1 MVCLVFFLSVVCLN
15 ANARLLCFTKNLSAV
30 DSPAAQGQTAIG
42 TMPKKKKNGHS
53 DSPGRVSAHFG
64 ECEGRG
70 HGGNGAALTRAA
82 PRDHPASSGS
92 GLAASSQ
99 AMFQSKDEIVR
110 NMQEMFSHLDPVVI
124 YLVLSEADF
133 RVDNAMDAL
142 LELSDAAEGKNS
154 TTPPLSGFEMT
165 AALLDPRPP
174 QNQTEPSK
182 MTLEG
187 SAEKIS
193 PETTHLTEEFDAL
206 IDRELQTLA
215 SLQSNS
221 GDQLP
226 PSSIPFCS
234 VPLPSQSIPLSSLPS
249 QNTLPDHQVLSE
261 IDQLDLESDSKIGS
275 SSGQSSSSTP
285 RLGGGARGGASP
297 VNDLSFGGA
306 SCPQKRDITVDFSHL
321 TENSDTRPSAFK
333 AYRRPDAFMNH
344 VDITAH
350 SEGLHTPAMF
360 WNVQAPEFQP
370 HAEEPV
376 FITPVMKA
384 HNPWRAHPFT
394 TAQWLAHRP
403 ISQAPLK
410 PSATVPKSWTLPP
423 QNRLKLEG
431 QVLVLLR
438 GAPGSGKTTLAN
450 AMLEQNPGG
459 MVLSTDEYFT
469 QNGAYCYEPNLLGE
483 AHAWNHR
490 RAKEAFEKGFTPII
504 IDNTNM
510 QCWEMKPYVALALK
524 HKYRVLF
531 REPDTWWKT
540 KPREL
545 QKRTKHGVTR
555 EKIRRMLEH
564 QDRYVSVQ
572 NIMASE
578 PKSTVVCDVDM
589 DVSQTNQTQQSLPL
603 VLSRP
608 DLVGDFGFGKPG
620 GQLSSSLPDVSSVG
634 QKYSH
639 NPARM
644 DAAASEIMS
653 HSSKDSV
660 SSQENVV
667 EQIGTSEFELLDI
680 VDLDE
685 ELDACIPLSENTDH
699 NINEDPDVLEEK
711 VLEQPVPFSES
722 IGQRVRRARESCR
735 FVEGIDSS
743 QKFELDNHTVEK
755 AGQEEGAEEDDSVG
769 LKPELLNFVG
779 DWPSESREK
788 REQRSRKS
796 ATLTSKRPD
805 ELTSSIVEEGSIPHN
820 RLVEHSICDSK
831 NKTEFQK
838 LITLLQG
845 DDSHLSQEASLDRD
859 EQNSGLGTEGEMV
872 DPDCVFEW
880 KLGRSTDPGKE
891 NSQLQSPAKELVLE
905 RDDYKRCTKKAG
917 TEIQTI
923 PNGGT
928 SVETVGSEVI
938 DKPCL
943 TPDIALTSGGEADPN
958 AEVSQEKRK
967 GLSRRA
973 GKSCRLALTFT
984 NQSPSSA
991 CLQSGSPDVSPQL
1004 PDLMPSPQP
1013 ELHLTASLC
1022 ASVQSDPQDFS
1033 VLWRIN
1039 QQKCFEPE
1047 SDSSTRGI
1055 VILEGNPLRFV
1066 PKTNKETSSSQ
1077 QQEVP
1082 YRVCHEKGS
1091 QVEESDLTELPLK
1104 QHSLEILGRHFK
1116 HIPIETLED
1125 LCEKCNQDVD
1135 WATNLLL
1142 DSGEQLYRNDDEVA
1156 ENDVS
1161 QVPKEEPCDFQ
1172 VASHSYLPGTKMES
1186 RVGVMEQSSSEC
1198 SDPQSVVPGLSDDCS
1213 STVITDAREP
1223 GDSVGLN
1230 QSELVHASDNGG
1242 QKKHL
1247 EQQLEPDHGGTVE
1260 GSVCMPVPPNVTDIN
1275 QPAGQS
1281 RRQEDPIVSNSTESE
1296 TQNQEAPLQELT
1308 SVSQREMFA
1317 QYFDEGWIEEE
1328 VKRQREEE
1336 DQETNEE
1343 LDVITRS
1350 FLAQLEDT
1358 ESKEEEERKERRGQ
1372 GKNGPIDIKMLE
1384 LKLPTELALQLTEL
1398 FGPVGI
1404 SPGEFS
1410 SEDCSVLMDLNL
1422 AKLLHQKWKETIQE
1436 RHRQAALSYHLLQ
1449 ESSVHW
1455 GESEP
1460 AMVEQRDSAAQFLIG
1475 ADGYSSLSSQS
1486 GIQEGFPF
1494 MDHWNV
1500 SRPPVSLR
1508 NIMIEEQVMQDSL
1521 EKTRLSRWD
1530 LDKKDG
1536 AAVLKEKQLFSLFPT
1551 IDRHFLRDIFR
1562 DHNYS
1567 LEQTEQFL
1575 HTLLD
1580 DGPVRNVVAIEA
1592 VPEHN
1597 EMRRAPSKE
1606 RKLKQKNTEPEVT
1619 QFQDT
1624 EDPEYEDFR
1633 TEAMLQR
1640 RRQQECFDKAAEAYR
1655 QGRKDV
1661 ASFYAQQ
1668 GHLHGKKMREA
1679 NHRAAVQIFKR
1690 VNATLLPQ
1698 NVLDLHGLHVDEALH
1713 HLQQVLADKTYEWQQ
1728 GLCRP
1733 QLSVITGRG
1742 NHSQGGVARVRPA
1755 VLDYLKS
1762 QHYRYSE
1769 PKPGLILVTLH

>member
-1 MVCLVFFLSVVCLN
+1 
-15 ANARLLCFTKNLSAV
+15 
-30 DSPAAQGQTAIG
+30 
-42 TMPKKKKNGHS
+42 MPKKKKNGHS
-53 DSPGRVSAHFG
+53 DSPGRVSAHSG
-64 ECEGRG
+64 ECEGRR

-82 PRDHPASSGS
+82 PREHPANSGS
-92 GLAASSQ
+92 GLATSSQ
-99 AMFQSKDEIVR
+99 SMFQSKDEIAR

-133 RVDNAMDAL
+133 RVENAMDAL
-142 LELSDAAEGKNS
+142 LELSDAAEGKTS
-154 TTPPLSGFEMT
+154 TTPPLSGFEMA

-182 MTLEG
+182 MMLEV
-187 SAEKIS
+187 SAESLQKIS

-206 IDRELQTLA
+206 IDHELQTLA
-215 SLQSNS
+215 SLQSHAGN
-221 GDQLP
+221 QLP

-234 VPLPSQSIPLSSLPS
+234 LPLPSQSIPSSSLPS
-249 QNTLPDHQVLSE
+249 QNSLPDHQALSE
-261 IDQLDLESDSKIGS
+261 LDQLDLESDPKIGS
-275 SSGQSSSSTP
+275 LSERSSSSTP
-285 RLGGGARGGASP
+285 RHGGGARGGASP

-306 SCPQKRDITVDFSHL
+306 SCPQKRDISVDFSHL

-360 WNVQAPEFQP
+360 WNVQAPEFRP

-384 HNPWRAHPFT
+384 RNPWRAHPFT
-394 TAQWLAHRP
+394 TAQWLAHRS

-423 QNRLKLEG
+423 QSRLKLEG

-459 MVLSTDEYFT
+459 VVLSTDEYFT
-469 QNGAYCYEPNLLGE
+469 QNGTYCYEPNLLGE

-545 QKRTKHGVTR
+545 EKRTKHGVTR

-578 PKSTVVCDVDM
+578 PKSTAVFGVDM
-589 DVSQTNQTQQSLPL
+589 DVSQTNPTQQSLPL

-620 GQLSSSLPDVSSVG
+620 GHLSSSLPDVSSVG

-639 NPARM
+639 NSARM
-644 DAAASEIMS
+644 DAAAGEIMS

-667 EQIGTSEFELLDI
+667 GLIGTLESELLDG
-680 VDLDE
+680 VDLDR
-685 ELDACIPLSENTDH
+685 ELDAYIPLSENTDH
-699 NINEDPDVLEEK
+699 NINEDPDVFEEK

-722 IGQRVRRARESCR
+722 IGQRIRRVRERRR
-735 FVEGIDSS
+735 FADGVDSS
-743 QKFELDNHTVEK
+743 QKFELDDRTVEK
-755 AGQEEGAEEDDSVG
+755 ASQEEGAEENDSVG
-769 LKPELLNFVG
+769 LKPQLQNIVG
-779 DWPSESREK
+779 DWPSESLEK
-788 REQRSRKS
+788 RGQRSRMS
-796 ATLTSKRPD
+796 ATWTSKHPD
-805 ELTSSIVEEGSIPHN
+805 ELTSSIVEDSSVPDN
-820 RLVEHSICDSK
+820 RLVEHSDCDSK

-872 DPDCVFEW
+872 HPDCVFEW
-880 KLGRSTDPGKE
+880 QFGRSTDPGKE
-891 NSQLQSPAKELVLE
+891 NSQLQNPAKGLVLE
-905 RDDYKRCTKKAG
+905 QDDYKRCTKKAG
-917 TEIQTI
+917 TEIETTA
-923 PNGGT
+923 NGGT
-928 SVETVGSEVI
+928 SVETVDSEVI

-943 TPDIALTSGGEADPN
+943 TPDTALTSGGEADPN

-984 NQSPSSA
+984 NQSPSLA

-1033 VLWRIN
+1033 LLWRIS
-1039 QQKCFEPE
+1039 QQKCFAAE
-1047 SDSSTRGI
+1047 SDSSTRGV
-1055 VILEGNPLRFV
+1055 VILEGNPLRFI
-1066 PKTNKETSSSQ
+1066 PKTNKETSSGQ
-1077 QQEVP
+1077 QQGVP

-1091 QVEESDLTELPLK
+1091 QVEESDLTQLPLK
-1104 QHSLEILGRHFK
+1104 QHSLEILGHHFK

-1125 LCEKCNQDVD
+1125 LYEKCNQDMD

-1142 DSGEQLYRNDDEVA
+1142 DSGEQLYREDDEVA
-1156 ENDVS
+1156 ENDLS
-1161 QVPKEEPCDFQ
+1161 QVPKEEPCYSQ
-1172 VASHSYLPGTKMES
+1172 VPSHFYLPEAKMES
-1186 RVGVMEQSSSEC
+1186 RVNVMEQSSSEC
-1198 SDPQSVVPGLSDDCS
+1198 SDPQSIVPGISDDCS
-1213 STVITDAREP
+1213 SAVSTDAGEP

-1230 QSELVHASDNGG
+1230 QSELVQASDDGD

-1247 EQQLEPDHGGTVE
+1247 EQQLEPDHGGTV
-1260 GSVCMPVPPNVTDIN
+1260 GGPVCMSAPSNVTDTN
-1275 QPAGQS
+1275 QPGGQP
-1281 RRQEDPIVSNSTESE
+1281 RTQQDPTVSNSTESE
-1296 TQNQEAPLQELT
+1296 TESQQAPLQKLT
-1308 SVSQREMFA
+1308 SVSQREMFD

-1328 VKRQREEE
+1328 VKQQREEE
-1336 DQETNEE
+1336 DGETKEV
-1343 LDVITRS
+1343 DVISQS

-1372 GKNGPIDIKMLE
+1372 GKNGPMDIKMLE

-1410 SEDCSVLMDLNL
+1410 PEDCSVLMDLNL

-1460 AMVEQRDSAAQFLIG
+1460 AMIGQRDSAAQFLIG
-1475 ADGYSSLSSQS
+1475 TDGCSSLSSQS

-1521 EKTRLSRWD
+1521 EKSRLSRWD

-1536 AAVLKEKQLFSLFPT
+1536 AAVLKEKQLFTLFPT

-1580 DGPVRNVVAIEA
+1580 DEPVRNVVATEA

-1597 EMRRAPSKE
+1597 ETHRAPSKE
-1606 RKLKQKNTEPEVT
+1606 RKQKQKNAEPKVA

-1640 RRQQECFDKAAEAYR
+1640 RRQQECFTKAAEAYR
-1655 QGRKDV
+1655 QGQKDV

-1733 QLSVITGRG
+1733 QLAVITGRG